1 MQRSTPPGPHTPRR
15 LEPNRSNLMRLQ
27 PTVAALA
34 AALILTAP
42 AAFGGTDD
50 GALGTGTFPSGCTSE
65 ARRCEEKLAALGFPG
80 FRPYHHSPQREQAI
94 LDLLEADPDCA
105 TVLWGLAFP

>member
-1 MQRSTPPGPHTPRR
+1 MQRSTPPGPHTPWR
-15 LEPNRSNLMRLQ
+15 LEPNRSKLMRLQ

-34 AALILTAP
+34 AALALTAP
-42 AAFGGTDD
+42 AAFGGADD

-80 FRPYHHSPQREQAI
+80 YRPYHHSPQREQAI
-94 LDLLEADPDCA
+94 LDLLEVDPDCA